1 MNKLLHVQGYV
12 KLCVDDV
19 LELDASHFHDPKIYI
34 DASYATNADFK
45 SQTGLVMF
53 FGKGSFICRSH
64 KQHINVKSS
73 TESEL
78 VALSD
83 MSSIAL
89 GIIYF
94 LRDFGIQFNSVTI
107 YQDNKSTLKML
118 QKGYPDGK
126 YSKHID
132 IRSYWLKDLVDR
144 KEIQLVYI
152 STTDMC
158 ADILTKATPGK
169 KIRRFR
175 NEILGR
181 VLEIDE
187 LDLVKTYKMNSIQI
201 NDNPIEGL

>member
-1 MNKLLHVQGYV
+1 
-12 KLCVDDV
+12 
-19 LELDASHFHDPKIYI
+19 
-34 DASYATNADFK
+34 
-45 SQTGLVMF
+45 
-53 FGKGSFICRSH
+53 
-64 KQHINVKSS
+64 
-73 TESEL
+73 
-78 VALSD
+78 

-169 KIRRFR
+169 IFRRFR
-175 NEILGR
+175 NEIF
-181 VLEIDE
+181 
-187 LDLVKTYKMNSIQI
+187 
-201 NDNPIEGL
+201 